1 MRYRANFPH
10 SLTGAPLLI
19 PGASAAVRG
28 PLERWFGE
36 HRIQPRIVGE
46 FDDTALMK
54 AFGQAGVGIFPA
66 PAVMAEETQHQYGV
80 QRVGHTE
87 EIVVKYYA
95 ISVERRLTHPA
106 VVAVSQAARQA
117 LFAASDPAP

>member
-1 MRYRANFPH
+1 
-10 SLTGAPLLI
+10 
-19 PGASAAVRG
+19 
-28 PLERWFGE
+28 
-36 HRIQPRIVGE
+36 
-46 FDDTALMK
+46 
-54 AFGQAGVGIFPA
+54 
-66 PAVMAEETQHQYGV
+66 MAEETQHQYGV